1 MFECTCSMCMY
12 IGPFFGRVG
21 GVFNSLARVVPTL
34 VEEGESSVEDS
45 MKRAHSRERY

>member
-1 MFECTCSMCMY
+1 MFECTWSMCMY
-12 IGPFFGRVG
+12 IFFGRVG